1 MNLRRNWLQFGRGSQ
16 FEQQNSPIL
25 FFCAV
30 DTLSQIISIVSYQ
43 LWLYPESC
51 FSFSYE
57 LHKVSASIGHI
68 HDSCCLLAIMTQASL
83 WFKCG
88 NCSRSYKALEKAS
101 VVHTNAPEE
110 DRRTKSKKAL
120 GNWPY
125 LPNYLPIWIHSAGLK
140 MFELALLAKVFNR
153 INPDLQNLSPKSII
167 STLIHNDP
175 EPKETPNPN
184 EPFV

>member
-68 HDSCCLLAIMTQASL
+68 HDSCCLPAIMTQASL

-110 DRRTKSKKAL
+110 DRQTKSKEGPRKLAIPAQL
-120 GNWPY
+120 PANLDAFGWFEDVSTGSVGQGLQSNKPWPSE
-125 LPNYLPIWIHSAGLK
+125 PFTQKHH
-140 MFELALLAKVFNR
+140 
-153 INPDLQNLSPKSII
+153 INPNS
-167 STLIHNDP
+167 
-175 EPKETPNPN
+175 
-184 EPFV
+184 